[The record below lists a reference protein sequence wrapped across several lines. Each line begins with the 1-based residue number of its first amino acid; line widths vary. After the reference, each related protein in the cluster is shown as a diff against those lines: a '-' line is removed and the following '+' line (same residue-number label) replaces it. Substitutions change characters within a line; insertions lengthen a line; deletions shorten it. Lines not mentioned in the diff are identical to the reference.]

1 MMIIIGALAIVLWSI
16 RRRRRS
22 RSRRLRIAALHALPD
37 TIDVVAAGLRA
48 GCSNSELLRLAAR
61 SAPDPLKSNFA
72 AAVRQFDDGA
82 RMGEALSWL
91 ARTAG
96 PDIEP
101 LVSVLR
107 DGDRLGIPIEE
118 RIARL
123 SNDARAARRRL
134 TESSARELP
143 VRLTLPI
150 VSCILPS
157 FVAIV
162 IVPVLVG
169 TLADLR
175 SNF

>member
-1 MMIIIGALAIVLWSI
+1 MTLVIGALAIVLWVL
-16 RRRRRS
+16 RQRRRS
-22 RSRRLRIAALHALPD
+22 RTRRQHDAMLHALPD

-48 GCSNSELLRLAAR
+48 GCSNSDLLRLAAR
-61 SAPDPLKSNFA
+61 SAPEPLKSHFVG
-72 AAVRQFDDGA
+72 AVRQFDDGA
-82 RMGEALSWL
+82 RMGEVLSSL
-91 ARTAG
+91 ARSAG
-96 PDIEP
+96 PEVES

-107 DGDRLGIPIEE
+107 DGDHLGIPIDE

-123 SNDARAARRRL
+123 SADARAARRRL
-134 TESSARELP
+134 IESSARELP

-150 VSCILPS
+150 VTCILPS
-157 FVAIV
+157 FVTIV